1 MKIKINHNR
10 RSFIRSS
17 ALAGGGLVLGFNW
30 MVGCKPMDT
39 EVAERV
45 KKAIPNE
52 WFDINSYLKIGENG
66 LVTIMSP
73 NPEIGQGVKTAMPM
87 IVADELDVDWFDVVV
102 EQAPLSTDFDRQ
114 VAGGS
119 QSIRSSWD
127 GLRMAGATARTMLVA
142 TAAEAWDVDPAACTV
157 DKGIVFHPDKNQ
169 SMDYGTLAKKAGMMT
184 VPTEVELKEISQFTI
199 IGKGK
204 KNVDIDAILTGK
216 PLFGLDTVREGMK
229 IACAVRPPAFGL
241 KLQSFD
247 DAAAKAVAG
256 VEQVFQFGEKNNKI
270 AVVAANTWAA
280 MKGAKAIKAEWAKDT
295 KAESTA
301 DHEKALLALLNKKA
315 EPKREDGDVDKAFK
329 EADEVVEAIYSAP
342 FLPHNCME
350 PMNFFAHVTADK
362 VDAYGPIQTPKW
374 TSDRIAKLLD
384 RPVEQITVGMSRMG
398 GGFGRRLYG
407 DFALEAVEI
416 SDKAKAPIK
425 IVYSR
430 EDDMTAGIYR
440 PAVKYKFKAGIKDGQ
455 ISAYELIEASVNSGM
470 WDMQINAFPAGATP
484 NYRVTSNQMES
495 NITTGA
501 WRAPISNFLAIA
513 EQSFIDTLAEKLGKD
528 EVAFRLEWFQRA
540 IDQPIGKMEYV
551 PEQAMAVIKLA
562 AEKSDW
568 GKKAGTSQGM
578 CAYYSHNTYVAEV
591 ADMIEVD
598 GQPKIDRITC
608 AIDCGIL
615 VNPLGALNQVEGGI
629 IDGIG
634 HAMYGDFGFE
644 DGKPNKK
651 NFDQYRLI
659 RTNEVP
665 KIETHFVESTNSP
678 TGLGEPTLPPAGG
691 AVANALYKMTG
702 KKLKSIPFVGEKGVP
717 G

>member
-1 MKIKINHNR
+1 MKIKLTHNR

-17 ALAGGGLVLGFNW
+17 ALAGGGLLLGFHAF
-30 MVGCKPMDT
+30 VGCKPVNPDQ
-39 EVAERV
+39 AERI

-52 WFDINSYLKIGENG
+52 WFEINSFLKIGENG
-66 LVTIMSP
+66 LVTIQSP
-73 NPEIGQGVKTAMPM
+73 NPEIGQGIKTAMPM

-142 TAAEAWDVDPAACTV
+142 AAAETWEVDPANCTV
-157 DKGIVFHPDKNQ
+157 EKGVVFHPDKTQ
-169 SMDYGTLAKKAGMMT
+169 TLDYGSLAKKASTMT
-184 VPTEVELKEISQFTI
+184 VPTEVKLKEVSEFTI

-204 KNVDIDAILTGK
+204 QNVDIDKIITGQ
-216 PLFGLDTVREGMK
+216 PLFGLDTQREGMK
-229 IACAVRPPAFGL
+229 IACAVRPPAFGQ
-241 KLQSFD
+241 KLNSFD
-247 DAAAKAVAG
+247 DSAAKDVTG
-256 VEQVFQFGEKNNKI
+256 VEQVFQFGENNNKI
-270 AVVAANTWAA
+270 AVVATNTWAA
-280 MKGAKAIKAEWAKDT
+280 MKGAKAIKAEWIKDT
-295 KAESTA
+295 NTESTA
-301 DHEKALLALLNKKA
+301 DHEKALLALLEKKG
-315 EPKREDGDVDKAFK
+315 EPKREDGNVDKAFK

-362 VDAYGPIQTPKW
+362 VDTYGPIQTPKR
-374 TSDRIAKLLD
+374 TAGQIAKLLG
-384 RPVEQITVGMSRMG
+384 RPVEQVTVGMSRMG

-407 DFALEAVEI
+407 DFALEAVEV
-416 SDKAKAPIK
+416 SEKAKAPIK
-425 IVYSR
+425 MVYSR
-430 EDDMTAGIYR
+430 EDDMTAGKYR

-455 ISAYELIEASVNSGM
+455 ISAYELTEASVNSGM
-470 WDMQINAFPAGATP
+470 WGMQVNAFPAGATP
-484 NYRVTSNQMES
+484 NYRVTSNQMKS

-513 EQSFIDTLAEKLGKD
+513 EQSFIDTLAEKLKKD
-528 EVAFRLEWFQRA
+528 EVDFRLEWFQRA
-540 IDQPIGKMEYV
+540 VDNPVGKMEYV
-551 PEQAMAVIKLA
+551 PEQAMTVIKLA
-562 AEKSDW
+562 AEKSNW
-568 GKKAGTSQGM
+568 GKADKVQGM

-591 ADMIEVD
+591 ADLVEVN
-598 GQPKIDRITC
+598 GQPKIDKITC

-615 VNPLGALNQVEGGI
+615 VNPLGALNQVEGGV

-644 DGKPNKK
+644 NGVPNKK
-651 NFDQYRLI
+651 NFDKYRLI
-659 RTNEVP
+659 RHNEVP
-665 KIETHFVESTNSP
+665 KVETHFVESTNSP

-702 KKLKSIPFVGEKGVP
+702 KKLKSIPFIGEKGVL

>member
-1 MKIKINHNR
+1 MQIKIKHNR

-17 ALAGGGLVLGFNW
+17 AIAGGGLLLGFSSV
-30 MVGCKPMDT
+30 VGCKPVEE
-39 EVAERV
+39 EVVQRV

-52 WFDINSYLKIGENG
+52 WFNINSFLKIGENG

-87 IVADELDVDWFDVVV
+87 IVAEELDVDWFDVVV
-102 EQAPLSTDFDRQ
+102 EQAPLSADFDRQ

-119 QSIRSSWD
+119 QSLRSSWD
-127 GLRMAGATARTMLVA
+127 GLRMAGATAKTMLVA
-142 TAAEAWDVDPAACTV
+142 AAAETWEVDPSECSV
-157 DKGIVFHPDKNQ
+157 KNGVVFHPDKTQ
-169 SMDYGTLAKKAGMMT
+169 SMDYGSLAKKASTMT
-184 VPTEVELKEISQFTI
+184 VPTEVKLKEVSEFTI

-204 KNVDIDAILTGK
+204 RNVDIDDIITGK
-216 PLFGLDTVREGMK
+216 PLFGMDTQREGMK
-229 IACAVRPPAFGL
+229 IACAVRPPAFGQKL
-241 KLQSFD
+241 KSFD
-247 DAAAKAVAG
+247 DSATKAVSG
-256 VEQVFQFGEKNNKI
+256 VEQVFQFGENNNKI
-270 AVVAANTWAA
+270 AVVANNTWAA
-280 MKGAKAIKAEWAKDT
+280 MKGAKAIKAEWVKDT
-295 KAESTA
+295 NPESTA
-301 DHEKALLALLNKKA
+301 DHEKALLALLEKKG
-315 EPKREDGDVDKAFK
+315 EPKREDGDVDKAFQ

-362 VDAYGPIQTPKW
+362 VDTYGPVQTPKW

-384 RPVEQITVGMSRMG
+384 RPVEQVTVGMSRMG

-425 IVYSR
+425 VVYSR
-430 EDDMTAGIYR
+430 EDDMTAGMYR

-455 ISAYELIEASVNSGM
+455 ISAYELTEASVNSGM

-540 IDQPIGKMEYV
+540 IDNPVGKVDYV
-551 PEQAMAVIKLA
+551 PEQAMGVIKLA
-562 AEKSDW
+562 AEKSNW
-568 GKKAGTSQGM
+568 GKADAAQGM

-591 ADMIEVD
+591 ADLVEVN
-598 GQPKIDRITC
+598 GQPKIDKITC
-608 AIDCGIL
+608 AIDCGIV
-615 VNPLGALNQVEGGI
+615 VNPLGAMNQVEGGI

-644 DGKPNKK
+644 NGKPNKK

-659 RTNEVP
+659 RHNEVP
-665 KIETHFVESTNSP
+665 KIETHFVESSKSP

-702 KKLKSIPFVGEKGVP
+702 KKLKAIPFVGEEGVL

>member
-1 MKIKINHNR
+1 MQIKIKHNR

-17 ALAGGGLVLGFNW
+17 AIAGGGLILGFSSV
-30 MVGCKPMDT
+30 VGCKPVEA

-52 WFDINSYLKIGENG
+52 WFDINSFLKIGENG

-73 NPEIGQGVKTAMPM
+73 NPEIGQGIKTAMPM
-87 IVADELDVDWFDVVV
+87 VVADELDVDWFDVVV
-102 EQAPLSTDFDRQ
+102 EQAPLSADFDRQ

-119 QSIRSSWD
+119 QSLRSSWD

-142 TAAEAWDVDPAACTV
+142 AAAEAWEVDPTKCTV
-157 DKGIVFHPDKNQ
+157 EKGVVFHPDKTQ
-169 SMDYGTLAKKAGMMT
+169 SIDYGSLAKKASTMT
-184 VPTEVELKEISQFTI
+184 VPTEVKLKEVSEFTI

-204 KNVDIDAILTGK
+204 SNVDIDDIITGK
-216 PLFGLDTVREGMK
+216 PLFGMDTQREGMK
-229 IACAVRPPAFGL
+229 IACAVRPPAFGQKL
-241 KLQSFD
+241 KSFD
-247 DAAAKAVAG
+247 DTAAKAVSG
-256 VEQVFQFGEKNNKI
+256 VEQVFQFGEKKNKI
-270 AVVAANTWAA
+270 AVVATNTWAA
-280 MKGAKAIKAEWAKDT
+280 MKGAKAIKAEWVKDT
-295 KAESTA
+295 DAESTA
-301 DHEKALLALLNKKA
+301 DHEKALLALLEKKA
-315 EPKREDGDVDKAFK
+315 EPKREDGDVDKAFQ

-362 VDAYGPIQTPKW
+362 VDTYGPIQTPKW

-384 RPVEQITVGMSRMG
+384 RPVEQVTVGMSRMG

-430 EDDMTAGIYR
+430 EDDMTAGMYR

-455 ISAYELIEASVNSGM
+455 ISAYELTEASVNSGM

-528 EVAFRLEWFQRA
+528 EVTFRLEWFQRA
-540 IDQPIGKMEYV
+540 VDNPVGKMEYV

-562 AEKSDW
+562 AEKSNW
-568 GKKAGTSQGM
+568 GKAGTAQGM

-591 ADMIEVD
+591 ADLVEVD
-598 GQPKIDRITC
+598 GQPKIDKITC
-608 AIDCGIL
+608 AIDCGIV
-615 VNPLGALNQVEGGI
+615 VNPLGAMNQVEGGI
-629 IDGIG
+629 VDGIG

-644 DGKPNKK
+644 NGKPNKK

-659 RTNEVP
+659 RHNEVP
-665 KIETHFVESTNSP
+665 KIETHFVESSKSP

-702 KKLKSIPFVGEKGVP
+702 KKLKAIPFVGEEGVL

>member
-1 MKIKINHNR
+1 MKIKIKHNR

-17 ALAGGGLVLGFNW
+17 AIAGGGLMLGFSSI
-30 MVGCKPMDT
+30 VGCKPVED

-52 WFDINSYLKIGENG
+52 WFDINSFLKIGENG

-73 NPEIGQGVKTAMPM
+73 NPEIGQGVKTSMPM
-87 IVADELDVDWFDVVV
+87 IVAEELEVDWFDVVV
-102 EQAPLSTDFDRQ
+102 EQAPLSADFDRQ

-119 QSIRSSWD
+119 QSLRSSWD
-127 GLRMAGATARTMLVA
+127 GLRMAGATAKTMLVA
-142 TAAEAWDVDPAACTV
+142 AAAEAWEVNPTECTV
-157 DKGIVFHPDKNQ
+157 EKGVVFHPDKTQ
-169 SMDYGTLAKKAGMMT
+169 SMDYGSLAKKASTMT
-184 VPTEVELKEISQFTI
+184 VPTEVKLKEVSDFTI

-204 KNVDIDAILTGK
+204 RNVDIDEIITGK
-216 PLFGLDTVREGMK
+216 PLFGMDTQREGMK
-229 IACAVRPPAFGL
+229 IACAVRPPAFGQKL
-241 KLQSFD
+241 KSFD
-247 DAAAKAVAG
+247 DSAAKVISG

-270 AVVAANTWAA
+270 AVVATNTWAA
-280 MKGAKAIKAEWAKDT
+280 MKGAKAIKAEWVEDT
-295 KAESTA
+295 KPESNA
-301 DHEKALLALLNKKA
+301 DHEKALLALLEKKG

-362 VDAYGPIQTPKW
+362 VDAYGPVQTPKW
-374 TSDRIAKLLD
+374 TSSNIAKLLD
-384 RPVEQITVGMSRMG
+384 RPIEQITVGMSRMG

-407 DFALEAVEI
+407 DFAVEAAEI

-425 IVYSR
+425 VVYSR
-430 EDDMTAGIYR
+430 EDDMTAGMYR

-455 ISAYELIEASVNSGM
+455 ISAYELTEASVNSGM

-540 IDQPIGKMEYV
+540 IDNPVGKVDYV
-551 PEQAMAVIKLA
+551 PEQAMGVIKLA

-568 GKKAGTSQGM
+568 GKADTAQGM

-591 ADMIEVD
+591 ADLIEVD
-598 GQPKIDRITC
+598 GKPKIDKITC
-608 AIDCGIL
+608 AIDCGIV
-615 VNPLGALNQVEGGI
+615 VNPLGAMNQVEGGI

-644 DGKPNKK
+644 NGKPNKK

-659 RTNEVP
+659 RHNEVP
-665 KIETHFVESTNSP
+665 KIETHFVESTKSP

-702 KKLKSIPFVGEKGVP
+702 KKLKAIPFVGEEGVL